1 MSLLWDIFILI
12 FVVTT
17 VSAWMTA
24 YRMRRKVRKAL
35 GGKAAK
41 ADINSI
47 STWMAV
53 DEAKQRN
60 GGNKPPDLG

>member
-1 MSLLWDIFILI
+1 MSILWDIFVFI

-17 VSAWMTA
+17 VSAWIMA
-24 YRMRRKVRKAL
+24 ARMRRKVRKAL

-41 ADINSI
+41 ADIQSI

-53 DEAKQRN
+53 DEAEERSGEK
-60 GGNKPPDLG
+60 KPPGLG